1 MRSLSGL
8 LPGFLQGLSGD
19 PEATLAF
26 LEELWLRV
34 VGEQV
39 ARRTRPVA
47 LRGGRLTC
55 SVPHEGWRDQLE
67 SMRPL
72 LIRSI
77 NGFWGCRLI
86 DRIEFESH
94 QHRA

>member
-1 MRSLSGL
+1 MQSLSGL
-8 LPGFLQGLSGD
+8 LPSFLREFSRD
-19 PEATLAF
+19 PDATLAF
-26 LEELWLRV
+26 LEELWPQV

-47 LRGGRLTC
+47 LRDGRLIC
-55 SVPHEGWRDQLE
+55 SVPNEHWRAQLE

-72 LIRSI
+72 LVRSV

-86 DRIEFESH
+86 DRIEFQSRLRE
-94 QHRA
+94 A